1 MSMNRTEVCKVKRIG
16 VFVNPSRVIRRSQ
29 FNFNCI
35 LLIKGL
41 ALRKRARWCAAT
53 SPFPKIEII
62 FFFSLCATLDS
73 SVCIA
78 WVAAGAASS
87 DFAQLTSPSEILS

>member
-1 MSMNRTEVCKVKRIG
+1 MTRTEVCKVKRIG

-41 ALRKRARWCAAT
+41 ALRKRARW
-53 SPFPKIEII
+53 KIEII

-78 WVAAGAASS
+78 WIAAGAASS